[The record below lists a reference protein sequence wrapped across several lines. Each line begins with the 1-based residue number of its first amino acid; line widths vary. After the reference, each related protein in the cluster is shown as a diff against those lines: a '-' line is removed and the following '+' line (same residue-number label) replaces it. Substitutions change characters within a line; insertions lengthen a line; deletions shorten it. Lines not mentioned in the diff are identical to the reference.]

1 MFYFHFAVTT
11 TTTTTMPTPP
21 MPNCQDNNRYC
32 SYWASRG
39 ECTRNPSYMNRNC
52 QRACNRCDN
61 EESDC
66 RDMNSNCP
74 NWTSFCNNDI
84 YRDYLANNCALS
96 CGVCTANDVSG
107 FSIGSCCNSRMIF
120 THMPGYAGLVS
131 IWRDNEYPTMQ
142 YFGIPRHTQS
152 MIA

>member
-1 MFYFHFAVTT
+1 MTT

-96 CGVCTANDVSG
+96 CGVCTANDVSS
-107 FSIGSCCNSRMIF
+107 FSVGSCLATQDWYKYGMI
-120 THMPGYAGLVS
+120 MS
-131 IWRDNEYPTMQ
+131 IQQCIISEFPDILSECYRIK
-142 YFGIPRHTQS
+142 F
-152 MIA
+152 